1 MIYLA
6 SMIFFRRKEYRFD
19 GNLES
24 FGISIITDGEQ
35 IMQFLFDL
43 PIPPDQR

>member
-1 MIYLA
+1 MIYLG
-6 SMIFFRRKEYRFD
+6 SIMFLRRKKYRLD

-24 FGISIITDGEQ
+24 FGISIVTDGEQ